1 MKIRKRKKPYEME
14 VLESLEGRLPL
25 SPKFQ
30 RQLRQMRDGYLG
42 EERLDLVLEGL
53 ADSAIIV
60 DDFVMSQNQ
69 TCQIDTVLVTA
80 NSIILLDAKN
90 WNGQHTVS
98 ERGFEQLS
106 NDPLDQLKRAEKI
119 FSRMLEFERI
129 QLPVYSRLVF
139 VNPKMTLYGI
149 QPEMPIVL
157 SQQIPEFVSKI
168 RQHSGEITKW
178 ELQLALRI
186 LSHHTD
192 ENPYH
197 LKVDYSWDE
206 IGKGMLCRACRV
218 KMVEKNHKYV
228 RCLSCGVT
236 EAKGDA
242 LRRTKIE
249 MDVLFP
255 GCKPEVDRL
264 YRFCGEIVDKRTI
277 HRMRCD
283 IETEKMD
290 SMSQF
295 RPIVRH

>member
-1 MKIRKRKKPYEME
+1 MKIRNRKKPSEMKI
-14 VLESLEGRLPL
+14 LESLDGRLLLGPEL
-25 SPKFQ
+25 Q

-42 EERLDLVLEGL
+42 EERLDLELEGL

-60 DDFVMSQNQ
+60 DDFVLSQNQ
-69 TCQIDTVLVTA
+69 TCQIDTVLVTT

-90 WNGQHTVS
+90 WNGRYTVS

-119 FSRMLEFERI
+119 FSRMLEIERI

-168 RQHSGEITKW
+168 RQHSGDVTNW
-178 ELQLALRI
+178 ELQLAQRI
-186 LSHHTD
+186 LSHHTN
-192 ENPYH
+192 ENPYR
-197 LKVDYSWDE
+197 LKVDYTWDGVE
-206 IGKGMLCRACRV
+206 KGVLCRACRV
-218 KMVEKNHKYV
+218 KMVEKNHRYV
-228 RCLSCGVT
+228 HCLSCGAT
-236 EAKGDA
+236 ESKGDA

-264 YRFCGEIVDKRTI
+264 YRFCGRMVDKRTI
-277 HRMRCD
+277 HRLKCD
-283 IETEKMD
+283 IEMEKMD

>member
-14 VLESLEGRLPL
+14 MLESLEGRLPFGQDL
-25 SPKFQ
+25 Q
-30 RQLRQMRDGYLG
+30 RQLRQMRDGYVG
-42 EERLDLVLEGL
+42 EERLDLELEGL
-53 ADSAIIV
+53 VDSAIIV
-60 DDFVMSQNQ
+60 DDFVLSQNQ
-69 TCQIDTVLVTA
+69 TCQIDKVLVTA

-90 WNGQHTVS
+90 WNGRHTVS
-98 ERGFEQLS
+98 ERGFEKLA

-139 VNPKMTLYGI
+139 VNPQMTLYGV

-168 RQHSGEITKW
+168 RQHSGEVTQW
-178 ELQLALRI
+178 ELQLAQRI
-186 LSHHTD
+186 LAKHTD
-192 ENPYH
+192 ENPYQ
-197 LKVDYSWDE
+197 LKVDYKWDE
-206 IGKGMLCRACRV
+206 VGKGVLCTVCRV
-218 KMVEKNHKYV
+218 KMVTKSHRYV
-228 RCLSCGVT
+228 CCLSCGLV

-242 LRRTKIE
+242 MRRTKFE

-255 GCKPEVDRL
+255 GCKPKVDRL
-264 YRFCGEIVDKRTI
+264 YRFCEGMVDKRTI

-290 SMSQF
+290 LMS
-295 RPIVRH
+295 